1 VTALLGQL
9 AFSVRGRAE
18 RVATLRQQR
27 VSIVARWCVLLR
39 RVAAQRGGLQRR
51 SRKSARF
58 PSFAQLWHGTC
69 SETASSAAPQSERT
83 SSLEEPTMLH
93 WAAVF
98 LVIALIAALFG
109 FGGIAA
115 GAAGI
120 AKVLFVLFIILALV
134 AFVVGRR
141 API

>member
-1 VTALLGQL
+1 MQALSLVPDLL
-9 AFSVRGRAE
+9 ARPLLYQHQRPLLSGR
-18 RVATLRQQR
+18 VYT
-27 VSIVARWCVLLR
+27 S
-39 RVAAQRGGLQRR
+39 GG
-51 SRKSARF
+51 
-58 PSFAQLWHGTC
+58 
-69 SETASSAAPQSERT
+69 
-83 SSLEEPTMLH
+83 TMLH

-115 GAAGI
+115 GAASI

>member
-1 VTALLGQL
+1 MVFALAPGSGTAP
-9 AFSVRGRAE
+9 A
-18 RVATLRQQR
+18 LRH
-27 VSIVARWCVLLR
+27 
-39 RVAAQRGGLQRR
+39 
-51 SRKSARF
+51 
-58 PSFAQLWHGTC
+58 P
-69 SETASSAAPQSERT
+69 EAPLFGSERT

-98 LVIALIAALFG
+98 LVIALVAALFG

-115 GAAGI
+115 GAASI

>member
-1 VTALLGQL
+1 
-9 AFSVRGRAE
+9 
-18 RVATLRQQR
+18 
-27 VSIVARWCVLLR
+27 
-39 RVAAQRGGLQRR
+39 
-51 SRKSARF
+51 
-58 PSFAQLWHGTC
+58 
-69 SETASSAAPQSERT
+69 
-83 SSLEEPTMLH
+83 MLH

-115 GAAGI
+115 GAASI

-141 API
+141 APMLSVSETVHEERARRTVVAELGGWAGPSPWALGGPGLARKRAGVEPSRGGSVPHCFGELRGETEGQFAPRVASGLAIAVRHGRTNLS

>member
-1 VTALLGQL
+1 MNKMMTTMI
-9 AFSVRGRAE
+9 AFGAGMAAYN
-18 RVATLRQQR
+18 VATRNNMMS
-27 VSIVARWCVLLR
+27 VEVVKT
-39 RVAAQRGGLQRR
+39 GG
-51 SRKSARF
+51 
-58 PSFAQLWHGTC
+58 C
-69 SETASSAAPQSERT
+69 
-83 SSLEEPTMLH
+83 MLH

-98 LVIALIAALFG
+98 LVIALLAALFG

-141 API
+141 APV

>member
-1 VTALLGQL
+1 MGRTAKAEDPRISQL
-9 AFSVRGRAE
+9 RSSSGTAPA
-18 RVATLRQQR
+18 LRHL
-27 VSIVARWCVLLR
+27 A
-39 RVAAQRGGLQRR
+39 RR
-51 SRKSARF
+51 S
-58 PSFAQLWHGTC
+58 W
-69 SETASSAAPQSERT
+69 SERT

-115 GAAGI
+115 GAASI